1 MLYYL
6 YNDYRENILYDINSR
21 IRTDVIKCVK
31 IKLSDISTFKLKK
44 INKNDLLIITSCSIP
59 SSTHNFEIDD
69 RTIYDQLL
77 LSFDKK
83 LILFEDMHYYTY
95 WTYSNLFLD
104 LIKYKIKY
112 CVSMYDCIE
121 WAYIK
126 QNHNWSKTFILNHHY
141 DSNTFYNMKL
151 EKDIDILFYGDI
163 SIIAYPLRTR
173 ILKILK
179 SIKEFNIKIIPR
191 DTYYTKDIDSV
202 IEHRKEL
209 SKLINRSHICIA
221 TCSRYNYFVCKYLE
235 IVGSNSIF
243 AGNIESI
250 GKAIFQ
256 NNFIELKSNMSDNE
270 IKQKLIDALKNK
282 QYLKK
287 MNENVYKNVF
297 KFSIQ
302 NNYWDNLN
310 IIINKI
316 MS

>member
-6 YNDYRENILYDINSR
+6 YNNYRENILFDINSR
-21 IRTDVIKCVK
+21 IRTEAIKCVK
-31 IKLSDISTFKLKK
+31 IKLSDISIFNLKK

-59 SSTHNFEIDD
+59 SSTHNFKIDNIK
-69 RTIYDQLL
+69 IYDELL
-77 LSFDKK
+77 LSFNKK
-83 LILFEDMHYYTY
+83 LILFEDIHDYTY
-95 WTYSNLFLD
+95 KTYSNLFLD
-104 LIKYKIKY
+104 LENYKIKY
-112 CVSMYDCIE
+112 GVSMYNCNE
-121 WAYIK
+121 WDYIK
-126 QNHNWSKTFILNHHY
+126 QNYNWNKTFILNHHY

-151 EKDIDILFYGDI
+151 EKNIDILLYGCVF
-163 SIIAYPLRTR
+163 SAYPLRQ
-173 ILKILK
+173 KIQRVLK
-179 SIKEFNIKIIPR
+179 SIKELNIKIIPLKGHFT
-191 DTYYTKDIDSV
+191 DDIVSV

-221 TCSRYNYFVCKYLE
+221 TCSKYNYFVCKYLE

-250 GKAIFQ
+250 GKEIFQ
-256 NNFIELKSNMSDNE
+256 NNFIELSLNMSDNE

-287 MNENVYKNVF
+287 MNENVYKNISR
-297 KFSIQ
+297 FSIQ

-316 MS
+316 LS